1 MRPSIPVL
9 AAVAITSLALAGC
22 SAAPASPSSGVSI
35 VATTSVYGDI
45 AQSIVGEFGT
55 VTSLISDSSVDP
67 HSFEASARDQLAIAD
82 ADLVIANGGGY
93 DPFVSALVEASGTK
107 AVVVQA
113 VDASGLLDHAEG
125 DHTDETPA
133 ADDSHDDSD
142 DATHDHIEGFNEH
155 VWYSLH
161 GMSHVVEHITD
172 ELVALDPA
180 NESTFEANA
189 EELTTKI
196 EALETRTDELT
207 AQINGGGAAVTEP
220 VPLYLLEAV
229 GLENLTPADFT
240 EAIEEGN
247 DVPPLA
253 FEQTVD
259 LFAAGDVRLLG
270 YNEQTASPET
280 ERVRQA
286 AESAGVPV
294 VVFTETLPEGADYVS
309 WMTDNLDALAE
320 ALQL

>member
-1 MRPSIPVL
+1 MRPTVPVL
-9 AAVAITSLALAGC
+9 AAAAITSLTLAGC
-22 SAAPASPSSGVSI
+22 SAAPASQDFGLSI

-55 VTSLISDSSVDP
+55 VTSLISDSSIDP

-93 DPFVSALVEASGTK
+93 DPFVSPLVEASGTT
-107 AVVVQA
+107 AVVVIA
-113 VDASGLLDHAEG
+113 VDASGLLDDSDEDHA
-125 DHTDETPA
+125 DETSA
-133 ADDSHDDSD
+133 ADDNYDITHDT
-142 DATHDHIEGFNEH
+142 THDHTEGFNEH

-161 GMSHVVEHITD
+161 GMGHVVEHIAE

-180 NESTFEANA
+180 NGSTFEANA
-189 EELTTKI
+189 EELTTQI

-207 AQINGGGAAVTEP
+207 TQIGGGGAAVTEP

-253 FEQTVD
+253 FEQTAD

-280 ERVRQA
+280 ERVREA